1 MSDAR
6 RDRLPNF
13 AVVGRPNKGKSS
25 IVATLAR
32 DDSVRIAA
40 RAGSTRSTR
49 RFPMQ
54 VDGEVLYELIDTPG
68 MQRSRQLL
76 AWLQSHCS
84 DAASRPA
91 TVQRFLEEH

>member
-1 MSDAR
+1 MSDKR
-6 RDRLPNF
+6 RDSLPNF

-49 RFPMQ
+49 RFPLH
-54 VDGEVLYELIDTPG
+54 VDGVVLYDLIDKPV
-68 MQRSRQLL
+68 MLR
-76 AWLQSHCS
+76 
-84 DAASRPA
+84 
-91 TVQRFLEEH
+91 